1 YLKAGKRET
10 KKQETYFG
18 LPVLTTKPI
27 TDITYITST
36 CGGNIGDDGH
46 LPITLKGVCWGISQ
60 NPTLNDFKTN
70 DGNGTGSYVSN
81 LTGLISNTTYYVRA
95 FATNTIGTGYGD
107 QISFTTLIIPPTTIW
122 SSDFSNTYDWSFSY
136 FTGFN
141 SGAYWI
147 ITTNN
152 PQGAR
157 SSQMGRINSTTW
169 SNKFA
174 LFDSNYMGANLN
186 QNNQYSCIQT
196 ENSINCTQY
205 SHITIEFQQYYKK
218 YSDTTMVIVSSD
230 GGLSWNEGT
239 YFPLLNTNTNLFNNQ
254 STLNPDYETIDISSF
269 AGNLPNVFI
278 GFAFKSSIH
287 GGGNAWMV
295 DDVKVIG
302 SNTKN
307 KNAREIN
314 WGRANFYR
322 PKVLIKMNL
331 N

>member
-1 YLKAGKRET
+1 MLKTTLLVVIIILLAFIFYYCKKLDNPYDEKYDIEKAAPKNFKIESINGTTVKLTWEKQTNYSVKYIIDRKLENNEWVSNYSIIENKTEFTDNYADGLKIYYRIYLKAGKRET

-218 YSDTTMVIVSSD
+218 Y
-230 GGLSWNEGT
+230 
-239 YFPLLNTNTNLFNNQ
+239 
-254 STLNPDYETIDISSF
+254 
-269 AGNLPNVFI
+269 
-278 GFAFKSSIH
+278 
-287 GGGNAWMV
+287 
-295 DDVKVIG
+295 
-302 SNTKN
+302 
-307 KNAREIN
+307 
-314 WGRANFYR
+314 
-322 PKVLIKMNL
+322 
-331 N
+331 